1 MNIHTLHPAAGFVFN
16 VLPAEFREAF
26 IFHQYK
32 DDPDEFLSELA
43 VAWLE
48 GRTPAQARASARR
61 FSDGGQAPRSMSSL
75 DELIIESIGEHGD
88 LSNEGVESDEDCEK
102 WAEIEGIPISTKEIA
117 RQRGITIRRAQ
128 QLLKEQ
134 VARAQACGDMWV
146 NQASEA
152 SLHSTGKG
160 LA

>member
-26 IFHQYK
+26 IFHKYK

-43 VAWLE
+43 IAWLE

-61 FSDGGQAPRSMSSL
+61 FNDGGQAPRLMSSL
-75 DELIIESIGEHGD
+75 NELIENIGEHGSLGD
-88 LSNEGVESDEDCEK
+88 DGVESCEDCEK
-102 WAEIEGIPISTKEIA
+102 WAEIEGIPTSTSAIA
-117 RQRGITIRRAQ
+117 KQRGITRRRAQ
-128 QLLKEQ
+128 QILKEQ
-134 VARAQACGDMWV
+134 VARARICGDMWV